1 MNKFLLCI
9 AVCAMLFAPCV
20 AAKAQQAGKIHRI
33 GYLTSRVDPRDEAFR
48 QSLREL
54 GYLEEKNIS
63 IAYRFVEKVE
73 MLPDRAA
80 ELVQIK
86 SDVLVTVG
94 TGQTRAAMQ
103 ATKAIPIVM
112 VGTGD
117 PVSTG
122 LVKSLARP
130 GGNVTGVSALSPELS
145 GKRLEILKEAFPK
158 ISRIAILLD
167 PENQVAALSLKE
179 TEIAAQAVGL
189 KLLPLQYRN
198 LNDLDKAFA
207 VITGGNV
214 DALIVLR
221 GLASISPTRIADL
234 AAKTRLRVIYP
245 FTEFA
250 DVGGLMAYGISLT
263 HLHRRAAIYVDK
275 ILKGAKPADL
285 PVEQPK
291 KFEFVINLKAAK
303 QIGLTIPPNV
313 LARADRVIR

>member
-1 MNKFLLCI
+1 MKKILCV
-9 AVCAMLFAPCV
+9 AVCAMLFVLWSV
-20 AAKAQQAGKIHRI
+20 AEAQQPKAYRI
-33 GYLTSRVDPRDEAFR
+33 GYLAFRADPPREEAFR

-112 VGTGD
+112 GGTAD

-145 GKRLEILKEAFPK
+145 GKRLEILIPQDLADSDPFGSREPS
-158 ISRIAILLD
+158 SRIK
-167 PENQVAALSLKE
+167 S
-179 TEIAAQAVGL
+179 
-189 KLLPLQYRN
+189 
-198 LNDLDKAFA
+198 
-207 VITGGNV
+207 
-214 DALIVLR
+214 
-221 GLASISPTRIADL
+221 
-234 AAKTRLRVIYP
+234 
-245 FTEFA
+245 
-250 DVGGLMAYGISLT
+250 
-263 HLHRRAAIYVDK
+263 
-275 ILKGAKPADL
+275 
-285 PVEQPK
+285 
-291 KFEFVINLKAAK
+291 
-303 QIGLTIPPNV
+303 
-313 LARADRVIR
+313 